1 MTRVDCGRGHIYDA
15 DMYSSCPYC
24 NNFQTVDFG
33 GVPVSE
39 GGATMPGG
47 GIPIGQG
54 GMTMPGGGIPVSEG
68 GATMPGG
75 GMQRSIMDDQGK
87 TLPPRGYGMRVDAEN
102 KTTGMMKNYQGV
114 EPVVGWLVCIE
125 GSSKGK
131 DYRLYGRINTV
142 GRSEKMDVYIHG
154 DSGIT
159 REVHVKIGYDPKNN
173 RFHIVPGNGSNNTY
187 VNDEPVYTQ
196 MVLNGHDVI
205 ELGSTKLLFIPL
217 CDQKFTWNGGLNRG
231 GGENALF

>member
-54 GMTMPGGGIPVSEG
+54 GMTMPGGG
-68 GATMPGG
+68 
-75 GMQRSIMDDQGK
+75 MQRSIMDDQGK

-114 EPVVGWLVCIE
+114 EPVVGWLECIE

-173 RFHIVPGNGSNNTY
+173 RFHIVPGNGSNNIY
-187 VNDEPVYTQ
+187 VNDEPVYMQ

-205 ELGSTKLLFIPL
+205 ELGHQTVVHSPV
-217 CDQKFTWNGGLNRG
+217 
-231 GGENALF
+231 